1 MRLQVIMK
9 IMGVLL
15 SLFSISLLPP
25 TAVAVLSADGTQTPF
40 LFAFI
45 VTLVTGFVFW
55 FATRHRQEDL

>member
-9 IMGVLL
+9 ITGVLL

-25 TAVAVLSADGTQTPF
+25 TAVAVLSADGTQIPF

-45 VTLVTGFVFW
+45 VTLATGFSF
-55 FATRHRQEDL
+55 